1 MVLSYFKQFCGSTI
15 MDFKM
20 GRDVLI
26 FGQAFNL
33 PATVTKVLSCTCSKY
48 FILLLTSQLP
58 YLNAWENYFSAGFEP
73 RSWSSLQG
81 KMLVQLSVAITVI
94 FYVGIVRVC

>member
-1 MVLSYFKQFCGSTI
+1 MR
-15 MDFKM
+15 
-20 GRDVLI
+20 RDVLI

-33 PATVTKVLSCTCSKY
+33 PAIVSVTKVLSCTCSKY
-48 FILLLTSQLP
+48 FTLLLTSQLP
-58 YLNAWENYFSAGFEP
+58 YLNAWENYFSAGFDP